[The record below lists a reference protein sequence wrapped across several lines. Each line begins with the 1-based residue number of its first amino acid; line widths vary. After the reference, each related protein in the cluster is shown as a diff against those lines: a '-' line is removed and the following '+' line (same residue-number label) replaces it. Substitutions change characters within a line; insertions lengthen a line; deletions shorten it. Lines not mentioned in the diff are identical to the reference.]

1 MTAKAKW
8 YKQVQTLR
16 ALSRGAVNKG
26 RNYAL
31 PIDWPKKMVYNVTMS
46 IFKQV
51 HQAVDPEL
59 AKVRQAEDFFNRGNS
74 VYLENSPEMYN
85 NPAMAKYN
93 KVYTNG
99 SIDRTD
105 LAAENSPEFALLTRA
120 AQLAEEIK
128 TEKIEA
134 AIS

>member
-1 MTAKAKW
+1 M
-8 YKQVQTLR
+8 LR
-16 ALSRGAVNKG
+16 ALSRRAVNKG

-31 PIDWPKKMVYNVTMS
+31 PINWPRKAIYNITMS

-51 HQAVDPEL
+51 HKAVDGEL
-59 AKVRQAEDFFNRGNS
+59 EKIRQAEDFFNRGNA
-74 VYLENSPEMYN
+74 VYMENSPEMYN

-93 KVYTNG
+93 RVYTNG
-99 SIDRTD
+99 KIDRTD

-128 TEKIEA
+128 LEKAEA
-134 AIS
+134 AVS